1 MRTVLFAARLT
12 RELADSEQKILF
24 SCLPPERWTRF
35 LNGKAHAGRDEILCA
50 YGLLCTALRR
60 ELDWRTLPAVALSDA
75 GKPFFPDFPDVH
87 FSLSHADGA
96 VLVGLSPAPIGVD
109 IEKAHPVRARLMR
122 RVADTD
128 SPEQFFRHWV
138 ALESVGKRDGGGVP
152 SVLKSGASPL
162 SAPVRERSRPLLW
175 AIRHPCRTWR
185 ASLLPVKSCSVLRVL
200 STRWS
205 SSALCGRSCGW

>member
-1 MRTVLFAARLT
+1 MPYNGNILKGGIGVRTVLFAARLT
-12 RELADSEQKILF
+12 RELAGSEQKILF

-35 LNGKAHAGRDEILCA
+35 VEGKSHAGRDEILCA
-50 YGLLCTALRR
+50 YGLLCAALRR

-96 VLVGLSPAPIGVD
+96 VMVGLSPAPIGVD

-128 SPEQFFRHWV
+128 DPEQFFRHWV
-138 ALESVGKRDGGGVP
+138 ALEAVGKRDGGGVP
-152 SVLKSGASPL
+152 SALNSGASPL
-162 SAPVRERSRPLLW
+162 SDAGCHLLY
-175 AIRHPCRTWR
+175 TWPGYF
-185 ASLLPVKSCSVLRVL
+185 AAAAY
-200 STRWS
+200 S
-205 SSALCGRSCGW
+205 SGYAAAETHLYTV